1 MSKIISREQAA
12 ALVKDGATLVT
23 TGFDGFGCPEDLIMA
38 LAERFHKEG
47 HPLGLTAVK
56 GTSQGDGHGRG
67 YDHLEACEGMFR
79 RFLVTHMGYDVGVQ
93 KAVMDNK
100 YICHFIPLGN
110 YQGLL
115 RAIAGGLPGSIART
129 GVGTFADPRF
139 GGGKTNRKTEESG
152 IEIVQLVELG
162 GQECLFYPAFPLD
175 ICFIRASFGDSRGN
189 LSMKN
194 EAMILDQ
201 FDIAAAVHNSGG
213 IVIAQVD
220 KVLPDGDIPTK
231 EVYIHG
237 SFVDYVVEGLPEY
250 SWQSFEMPGF
260 RPEIAGLSKAAV
272 VKNDPLP
279 MSVRKIC
286 CRRAFLELK
295 PGMLI
300 NLGVG
305 MPSLVGSVVEEEG
318 ATEDLTMTIECG
330 VIGGSPL
337 GKMDFGASVNPEA
350 IYSQSDMLM
359 LYDGGA
365 LDAAVIGFA
374 EVDRLGN
381 VNAHSFNGHMVGPG
395 GFPDITSNAKKIC
408 FIGNLTTG
416 GLETEIRDGGIHIV
430 TEGRF
435 RKFVDRLETI
445 TFSGTEAVKRGQDVL
460 FITERA
466 VFRLTEGGLLLT
478 EAAEGIDIQ
487 KDIIDRMGFTPMVA
501 EKITKMD
508 PRIFREDPMKNQ

>member
-1 MSKIISREQAA
+1 MSKVISREQAA
-12 ALVKDGATLVT
+12 SLVKDGATLVT

-38 LAERFHKEG
+38 LAERYKKEG

-67 YDHLEACEGMFR
+67 YDHLEACDGMFR

-100 YICHFIPLGN
+100 YICHLIPLGN

-129 GVGTFADPRF
+129 GVGTFADPRY
-139 GGGKTNRKTEESG
+139 GGGKANRKTVDSG

-162 GQECLFYPAFPLD
+162 GQECLFYPSFPLD

-213 IVIAQVD
+213 TVIAQVD
-220 KVLPDGDIPTK
+220 KVVPDGSIPTK

-260 RPEIAGLSKAAV
+260 RPEIAGLAKAAV

-286 CRRAFLELK
+286 CRRAFKELK

-305 MPSLVGSVVEEEG
+305 MPSMLGSVVEEEG
-318 ATEDLTMTIECG
+318 MTEDLTMTVECG

-337 GKMDFGASVNPEA
+337 GSMDFGATVNPEA

-365 LDAAVIGFA
+365 LDAAVLGFA
-374 EVDRLGN
+374 EVDRYGN

-395 GFPDITSNAKKIC
+395 GFPNISCNAKKLC

-416 GLETEIRDGGIHIV
+416 GLETEISEDGIRIV
-430 TEGRF
+430 NEGRF
-435 RKFVDRLETI
+435 RKFVDRLDTI
-445 TFSGTEAVKRGQDVL
+445 TFSGSEAVKRGQDVL

-466 VFRLTEGGLLLT
+466 VFRLVEGGLLLT
-478 EAAEGIDIQ
+478 EIAKGIDLE
-487 KDIIDRMGFTPMVA
+487 KDIIGQMGFKPQIA
-501 EKITKMD
+501 EDLRLMD
-508 PRIFREDPMKNQ
+508 ASLFRV

>member
-1 MSKIISREQAA
+1 MNKIISREQAA
-12 ALVKDGATLVT
+12 ALVKDGAVLAT

-79 RFLVTHMGYDVGVQ
+79 RFIVTHMGYDVGVQ

-100 YICHFIPLGN
+100 YICHLIPLGN
-110 YQGLL
+110 YQNLL
-115 RAIAGGLPGSIART
+115 RAIAGGLPGAIART

-139 GGGKTNRKTEESG
+139 GGGKANKMTEESG
-152 IEIVQLVELG
+152 IEIVQLTELG
-162 GQECLFYPAFPLD
+162 GQECLFYPAFPID

-220 KVLPDGDIPTK
+220 KIVPDGSIPPK

-237 SFVDYVVEGLPEY
+237 SFVDHVVEGLPEY

-272 VKNDPLP
+272 VKNAPLP

-286 CRRAFLELK
+286 CRRALMELK
-295 PGMLI
+295 PGSLI

-305 MPSLVGSVVEEEG
+305 MPSMLGSVAEEEG
-318 ATEDLTMTIECG
+318 KTEELTMTIECG

-337 GKMDFGASVNPEA
+337 GNMDFGAAVNPEA

-359 LYDGGA
+359 LYGGGA
-365 LDAAVIGFA
+365 LDAAVLGFA

-381 VNAHSFNGHMVGPG
+381 INAHSFNGHTVGPG
-395 GFPDITSNAKKIC
+395 GFADISSNAKKIC

-416 GLETEIRDGGIHIV
+416 GLETEISESGIHIIK
-430 TEGRF
+430 EGRF
-435 RKFVDRLETI
+435 RKFRESIDTI
-445 TFSGTEAVKRGQDVL
+445 TFSGTESVKRGQDVL

-466 VFRLTEGGLLLT
+466 VFRLVEGGLLLT
-478 EAAEGIDIQ
+478 EIAPGADLQ
-487 KDIIDRMGFTPMVA
+487 KDVLEQMGFRPMIA
-501 EKITKMD
+501 EDLKLMD
-508 PRIFREDPMKNQ
+508 AKLFKSGSMEG